1 MDRLAFNAVANINE
15 QRVARQM
22 TTNELANVSTTGFKR
37 SFEAA
42 MRPVQ
47 VEGPG
52 FETRMQPISETTD
65 NINLRPGS
73 MMATG
78 NDLDVAMNGQAV
90 MAVTAGDGTLAFT
103 RRGDL
108 KLNVTGAL
116 ENGAGHLVRGQGG
129 GPITIPPGFKV
140 TINEDG
146 SVYATNPA
154 QAGPVAPVL
163 IDRILLRDASQ
174 SPLDRR
180 TDGLFQV
187 QGKPPGT
194 DIASIAGV
202 PLPSLTP
209 KTLEGSNVNALEVMV
224 KLMEQSRSFEQQVNV
239 IKQAKDADESG
250 ASMMKPA

>member
-1 MDRLAFNAVANINE
+1 MDRLAFNAVASINE

-22 TTNELANVSTTGFKR
+22 TTNELANVSTPGFKR

-42 MRPVQ
+42 MFPIK

-52 FETRMQPISETTD
+52 FSTRMQPQSQTTD
-65 NINLRPGS
+65 NINLRPGT

-78 NDLDVAMNGQAV
+78 NDLDIALNKQAV
-90 MAVTAGDGTLAFT
+90 MGVTATDGVLAFT

-108 KLNVTGAL
+108 KLNATGTL
-116 ENGAGHLVRGQGG
+116 ENGAGHLVRGQAG
-129 GPITIPPGFKV
+129 GPITVPPGFKV
-140 TINEDG
+140 SINEDG
-146 SVYATNPA
+146 SVYAINPA
-154 QAGPVAPVL
+154 QAGPAAPVL
-163 IDRILLRDASQ
+163 IDRILMREAGTT
-174 SPLDRR
+174 PLDRR
-180 TDGLFQV
+180 QDGLFQV
-187 QGKPPGT
+187 LGKPPGT
-194 DIASIAGV
+194 DIAVAAGE

-239 IKQAKDADESG
+239 IKQSKDADEAG

>member
-22 TTNELANVSTTGFKR
+22 TTNELANVSTAGFKR

-42 MRPVQ
+42 MFPIK

-52 FETRMQPISETTD
+52 FSTRMQPQSQTTD
-65 NINLRPGS
+65 NINLKPGT

-78 NDLDVAMNGQAV
+78 NDLDIALNKQAV
-90 MAVTAGDGTLAFT
+90 MGVTATDGVLAFT

-108 KLNVTGAL
+108 KLNATGTL
-116 ENGAGHLVRGQGG
+116 ENGAGHLVRGQAG

-140 TINEDG
+140 SINEDG
-146 SVYATNPA
+146 SVYAINPA
-154 QAGPVAPVL
+154 QAGPAAPVL
-163 IDRILLRDASQ
+163 IDRILMREAGKT
-174 SPLDRR
+174 PLDRR
-180 TDGLFQV
+180 QDGLFQV
-187 QGKPPGT
+187 LGKPPGT
-194 DIASIAGV
+194 DIAVAAGE

-239 IKQAKDADESG
+239 IKQSKDADEAG
-250 ASMMKPA
+250 ASMMKPT

>member
-22 TTNELANVSTTGFKR
+22 TTNELANVSTPGFKR

-47 VEGPG
+47 IEGPG
-52 FETRMQPISETTD
+52 FESRMQPQSQTTD
-65 NINLRPGS
+65 NINLKPGT

-78 NDLDVAMNGQAV
+78 NDLDVAMNERAV
-90 MAVTAGDGTLAFT
+90 MGVTTSDGTLAFT

-108 KLNVTGAL
+108 KLTATGAL

-129 GPITIPPGFKV
+129 GAITIPPGFKV
-140 TINEDG
+140 SINNDG
-146 SVYATNPA
+146 SVYAINPA
-154 QAGPVAPVL
+154 QAGPAAPVL
-163 IDRILLRDASQ
+163 IDRILMRDASQ
-174 SPLDRR
+174 TTLDRR

-187 QGKPPGT
+187 LGKPPGT
-194 DIASIAGV
+194 DIAAVAGG
-202 PLPSLTP
+202 PLPSLTS
-209 KTLEGSNVNALEVMV
+209 KTLEGSNVNPLEVMV
-224 KLMEQSRSFEQQVNV
+224 KMMEQSRSFEQQVNV
-239 IKQAKDADESG
+239 IKQAKDADEAG

>member
-22 TTNELANVSTTGFKR
+22 TTNELANVSTPGFKR

-52 FETRMQPISETTD
+52 FETRMQPRSETTD

-78 NDLDVAMNGQAV
+78 NDMDIAMNGQAV
-90 MAVTAGDGTLAFT
+90 IGVSAPDGTLAFT

-108 KLNVTGAL
+108 KLSVTGTL
-116 ENGAGHLVRGQGG
+116 ENGAGHLVRGQNGG
-129 GPITIPPGFKV
+129 AITIPPGFRV
-140 TINEDG
+140 NINDDG
-146 SVYATNPA
+146 AVYATNPA
-154 QAGPVAPVL
+154 QAGAVAPVL
-163 IDRILLRDASQ
+163 IDRILMRDTSKT
-174 SPLDRR
+174 PLDRR

-187 QGKPPGT
+187 VGKPPGT
-194 DIASIAGV
+194 DIAVVAGA
-202 PLPSLTP
+202 PLPSLTA
-209 KTLEGSNVNALEVMV
+209 KTLEGSNVNPLEVMV

-239 IKQAKDADESG
+239 IKQAKDADEAG

>member
-163 IDRILLRDASQ
+163 IDRIMLRDASQ

-187 QGKPPGT
+187 QGKPAGT
-194 DIASIAGV
+194 DIAAIAGV

>member
-22 TTNELANVSTTGFKR
+22 TTNELANVSTPGFKR

-42 MRPVQ
+42 MMPIKVD
-47 VEGPG
+47 GPG
-52 FETRMQPISETTD
+52 FATRMQPQSQTTD
-65 NINLRPGS
+65 NINLKPGT

-78 NDLDVAMNGQAV
+78 NDLDIALNKQSV
-90 MAVTAGDGTLAFT
+90 MGVTTNDGVLAFT

-108 KLNVTGAL
+108 KLTATGAL
-116 ENGAGHLVRGQGG
+116 ENGAGHLIRGQAG
-129 GPITIPPGFKV
+129 GPITVPPGFKV
-140 TINEDG
+140 SINEDG

-154 QAGPVAPVL
+154 QAGPAAPVL
-163 IDRILLRDASQ
+163 IDRILMRDSSQ
-174 SPLDRR
+174 TPLDRR

-187 QGKPPGT
+187 LGKPPGT
-194 DIASIAGV
+194 DIAVIAGA
-202 PLPSLTP
+202 PLPSLTS

-239 IKQAKDADESG
+239 IKQSKDADEAG

>member
-22 TTNELANVSTTGFKR
+22 TTNELANVSTPGFKR

-42 MRPVQ
+42 MRPIQ

-52 FETRMQPISETTD
+52 FETRMQPQAQTTD
-65 NINLRPGS
+65 TINLRPGVA
-73 MMATG
+73 MRTG
-78 NDLDVAMNGQAV
+78 NDLDVTMNEQAV
-90 MAVTAGDGTLAFT
+90 MGVTAPDGTLAFT

-108 KLNVTGAL
+108 KTTSTGAL

-140 TINEDG
+140 NINSDG
-146 SVYATNPA
+146 SVFAVNPA
-154 QAGPVAPVL
+154 QVGPVAPVL
-163 IDRILLRDASQ
+163 IDRILMRDSSQ
-174 SPLDRR
+174 TPLDRR
-180 TDGLFQV
+180 SDGLFQV
-187 QGKPPGT
+187 AGKPPGT
-194 DIASIAGV
+194 DIAAVAGR
-202 PLPSLTP
+202 PLPSLTSQ
-209 KTLEGSNVNALEVMV
+209 TLEGSNVNPLEVMV

-239 IKQAKDADESG
+239 IKQAKDADEAG

>member
-42 MRPVQ
+42 LRPVQ

-52 FETRMQPISETTD
+52 FETRMQPVSETTD

-90 MAVTAGDGTLAFT
+90 MAVTASDGTLAFT

-108 KLNVTGAL
+108 KLGVTGAL

-140 TINEDG
+140 NINEDG

-154 QAGPVAPVL
+154 QAGPAAPVL
-163 IDRILLRDASQ
+163 IDRILMRDASQ

-194 DIASIAGV
+194 DIAAIAGL

-209 KTLEGSNVNALEVMV
+209 RTLEGSNVNALEVMV

>member
-22 TTNELANVSTTGFKR
+22 TTNELANVSTPGFKR

-42 MRPVQ
+42 MRPIQ

-52 FETRMQPISETTD
+52 FETRMQPQAQSTD
-65 NINLRPGS
+65 NINLKPGS

-78 NDLDVAMNGQAV
+78 NDLDIALNGQAV
-90 MAVTAGDGTLAFT
+90 MGVTSPDGTLAFT

-108 KLNVTGAL
+108 KLTATGAL

-140 TINEDG
+140 NITNDG
-146 SVYATNPA
+146 SVFAINPA
-154 QAGPVAPVL
+154 QAGPAAPVL
-163 IDRILLRDASQ
+163 IDRILMRDASQ
-174 SPLDRR
+174 TPLDRR

-187 QGKPPGT
+187 VGKPPGT
-194 DIASIAGV
+194 DIAAVAGA
-202 PLPSLTP
+202 PLPSLTA
-209 KTLEGSNVNALEVMV
+209 KTLEGSNVNPLEVMV

-239 IKQAKDADESG
+239 IKQSKDADEAG
-250 ASMMKPA
+250 ASMMKPT